1 MLSLTCTI
9 LLVNLV
15 NRKNVL
21 FYLKRQD
28 FESTTLGPSG
38 EINRGLPNAE
48 TLDFCR

>member
-21 FYLKRQD
+21 IYLKRQD
-28 FESTTLGPSG
+28 IGPSG
-38 EINRGLPNAE
+38 GINRGLPNAE
-48 TLDFCR
+48 TLDLCR

>member
-21 FYLKRQD
+21 IYLKRQD
-28 FESTTLGPSG
+28 MNDRSLGPSG

-48 TLDFCR
+48 TLDLCR